1 MRVVNLPKKKNINR
15 DLKAAFDGVSGIICI
30 SPAVSGNK
38 KTKDPVCKGFAFVD
52 FKLEVDATRF
62 VVIRDCLANFNHC

>member
-1 MRVVNLPKKKNINR
+1 MRVVNLPKKKSIHR
-15 DLKAAFDGVSGIICI
+15 DLKVAFDGVSGIINI

-52 FKLEVDATRF
+52 FKREVDHG
-62 VVIRDCLANFNHC
+62 CN